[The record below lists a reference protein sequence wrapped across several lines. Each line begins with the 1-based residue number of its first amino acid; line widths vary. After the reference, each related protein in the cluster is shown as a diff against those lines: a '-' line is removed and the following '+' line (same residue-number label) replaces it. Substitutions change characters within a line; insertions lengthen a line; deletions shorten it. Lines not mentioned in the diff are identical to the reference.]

1 MRVYISG
8 KMTGIKKSEF
18 KFKFA
23 LAEAYLTAN
32 GYDVINPAKLSD
44 FNLNYAE
51 FMLIDTTLLT
61 MCDAIYMLNNWRDS
75 NGAKE
80 ELALAEAKGLKIMYE
95 VEACQRIKN
104 T

>member
-8 KMTGIKKSEF
+8 KMTGLNRVEVMDRF
-18 KFKFA
+18 FG
-23 LAEAYLTAN
+23 AEGMLRKY
-32 GYDVINPAKLSD
+32 GYDVINPARMYD
-44 FNLNYAE
+44 FNLSYAE
-51 FMLIDTTLLT
+51 FMLIDTTLVT

>member
-8 KMTGIKKSEF
+8 KMTGLEKSNFKK
-18 KFKFA
+18 KFA
-23 LAEAYLTAN
+23 LAEKLLVSN
-32 GYDVINPAKLSD
+32 GYDVINPARLSD
-44 FNLNYAE
+44 FNLTYAE
-51 FMLIDTTLLT
+51 FMLIDTTLVT

-95 VEACQRIKN
+95 VEPC
-104 T
+104 

>member
-8 KMTGIKKSEF
+8 KMTGLEKKEF
-18 KFKFA
+18 KKRFA
-23 LAEAYLTAN
+23 LAETTLRFH
-32 GYDVINPAKLSD
+32 GYDVINPARLSD
-44 FNLNYAE
+44 FNLTYAE
-51 FMLIDTTLLT
+51 FMLIDTTLVT

>member
-8 KMTGIKKSEF
+8 KMSGLDKREF
-18 KFKFA
+18 KKHFQM
-23 LAEAYLTAN
+23 AEATLRVH
-32 GYDVINPAKLSD
+32 GYDVINPARLND
-44 FNLNYAE
+44 FNLTYAE

-95 VEACQRIKN
+95 VEKCQQIKN

>member
-8 KMTGIKKSEF
+8 KMTGLHRVEF
-18 KFKFA
+18 MKHFFE
-23 LAEAYLTAN
+23 AEHMLRQN
-32 GYDVINPAKLSD
+32 GYDVVNPARMSD
-44 FNLNYAE
+44 FNLSYVE

-95 VEACQRIKN
+95 VEPC
-104 T
+104 

>member
-8 KMTGIKKSEF
+8 KMTGLDKAEF
-18 KFKFA
+18 KQHFFE
-23 LAEAYLTAN
+23 AEKLLRRN
-32 GYDVINPAKLSD
+32 GYDVVNPARMSD
-44 FNLNYAE
+44 FNLTYAE
-51 FMLIDTTLLT
+51 FMLIDTTLVT

-95 VEACQRIKN
+95 VEKCQQIKN

>member
-8 KMTGIKKSEF
+8 KMTGLRKSEVEF
-18 KFKFA
+18 KFT
-23 LAEAYLTAN
+23 LAETYLRAN
-32 GYDVINPAKLSD
+32 GYDVVNPARMSD
-44 FNLNYAE
+44 FNLSYAE
-51 FMLIDTTLLT
+51 FMLIDTTLVT

-95 VEACQRIKN
+95 VERCQQTKN

>member
-8 KMTGIKKSEF
+8 KMTGLERKEIKKR
-18 KFKFA
+18 FA
-23 LAEAYLTAN
+23 IAEAVLWYH
-32 GYDVINPAKLSD
+32 GYDVVNPEIISD
-44 FNLNYAE
+44 FNLSYAE
-51 FMLIDTTLLT
+51 FMLIDTTLVT

-95 VEACQRIKN
+95 VEACQRIRN

>member
-8 KMTGIKKSEF
+8 KMTGLNRVEF
-18 KFKFA
+18 KKRFFE
-23 LAEAYLTAN
+23 AEKMLMQY
-32 GYDVINPAKLSD
+32 GYDVINPAILSD
-44 FNLNYAE
+44 FNLTYAE